1 MDKKYITFVVN
12 SVEFGINTECVESIS
27 KVGEITHM
35 AGTDKR
41 IAGIIEHRNKPI
53 PVVNLGEI
61 LFNNKLDI
69 LGDPMMIV
77 CTVEQKSIALEVTNI
92 SKMEDGNQLM
102 ELKPD
107 SLIASSNAYVSE
119 YLADSNKSIIQVLNI
134 SGIEEELENE

>member
-1 MDKKYITFVVN
+1 MDKKYITFIVN

-27 KVGEITHM
+27 KINEITHM

-61 LFNNKLDI
+61 LFNNRLDI

-77 CTVEQKSIALEVTNI
+77 CTVEQKSIALEITNI
-92 SKMEDGNQLM
+92 SEMKDGNQLVKL
-102 ELKPD
+102 EPD
-107 SLIASSNAYVSE
+107 SLIVSSSAYVSE
-119 YLADSNKSIIQVLNI
+119 YLADSNKNIIQVLNI

>member
-1 MDKKYITFVVN
+1 MDKKYITFIVN

-27 KVGEITHM
+27 KINEITHM

-61 LFNNKLDI
+61 LFNNRLDI

-77 CTVEQKSIALEVTNI
+77 CTVEQKSIALEITNI
-92 SKMEDGNQLM
+92 SEMKDGNQLVKL
-102 ELKPD
+102 EPD
-107 SLIASSNAYVSE
+107 SLIASSSAYVSE